1 MKEYSFK
8 RECISWTFL
17 LRTGILL
24 LAMIMAAGAV
34 GAQEENIWKTLSK
47 VAYKKEYHELL
58 GFKVDVPVF
67 SPQIKDLDGKMITVR
82 GYVIP
87 TEGFKSHKE
96 FVFSAF
102 PYNMCYFCGGAG
114 PETVMEVEAL
124 EPVKFTSDP
133 IVLRG
138 TLQLNAKDI
147 NRLMYKIT
155 EAKQLDEGALN

>member
-1 MKEYSFK
+1 MKRSFLK
-8 RECISWTFL
+8 KEFNIRSIL
-17 LRTGILL
+17 LQAGILL
-24 LAMIMAAGAV
+24 FAFTLLSDTILA
-34 GAQEENIWKTLSK
+34 QDENIWKTLAK
-47 VAYKKEYHELL
+47 VAYKKEYNELL

-67 SPQIKDLDGKMITVR
+67 SPEIKALDGEEITVR

-114 PETVMEVEAL
+114 PETVMEVEAV
-124 EPVKFTSDP
+124 EAVKFTSDP

-138 TLQLNAKDI
+138 ILQLNAKDI
-147 NRLMYKIT
+147 NRLMYKII